1 MDASH
6 SPISNHLNRKR
17 KRKKVYRGQ
26 EKKTKSTFCFGI
38 VVKARSNRLDPSPVP
53 IRPLHMSLE
62 DEDEV
67 WAGVPENTVS
77 NVSILTLKRENLP
90 PILLR
95 PSSSVH
101 LPLPY

>member
-1 MDASH
+1 M
-6 SPISNHLNRKR
+6 
-17 KRKKVYRGQ
+17 YRGQ
-26 EKKTKSTFCFGI
+26 EKKTKSTFGFGI